1 MESYDGALL
10 FVSHDRYFINRFASR
25 IWEMGGGTVTDY
37 PMGFAQYRAMKA
49 QEEAERAAARKA
61 AKEQEQ
67 RDSGGGAERKKGAK
81 GGRQPS
87 VKRRLELCEREIAK
101 TEERLSALDADIE
114 ENARNYER
122 LTELAA
128 ERDAVQAELDG
139 LYTRWEE
146 LSEEAEGQG

>member
-1 MESYDGALL
+1 
-10 FVSHDRYFINRFASR
+10 
-25 IWEMGGGTVTDY
+25 
-37 PMGFAQYRAMKA
+37 MGFAQYRTMKA

-101 TEERLSALDADIE
+101 TEERLSTLDADIE

-146 LSEEAEGQG
+146 LSSFL